1 MKIRISLR
9 LNEVLSKEQA
19 NRVPIDLLDE
29 EIEIV
34 LYESISTDALI
45 ERIKTLL

>member
-1 MKIRISLR
+1 MKI
-9 LNEVLSKEQA
+9 
-19 NRVPIDLLDE
+19 LLDE